1 MQESCFYPLKTNN
14 LNSMKTGRRKRKNRK
29 EFKLNIRHNNLMN
42 RFIREIEREE
52 PLEFES
58 LQTMLV
64 YQPMIVR

>member
-1 MQESCFYPLKTNN
+1 
-14 LNSMKTGRRKRKNRK
+14 MKTGRRKRKNRK

>member
-1 MQESCFYPLKTNN
+1 
-14 LNSMKTGRRKRKNRK
+14 MKTRRRKKRNHK
-29 EFKLNIRHNNLMN
+29 EFKLNIRRNNLMN

-64 YQPMIVR
+64 YRPVIVR

>member
-1 MQESCFYPLKTNN
+1 MHESCFYSLKTIN
-14 LNSMKTGRRKRKNRK
+14 LNSMKTRRRKKRNHK
-29 EFKLNIRHNNLMN
+29 EFKLNIRRNNLMN

-64 YQPMIVR
+64 YRPVIVR

>member
-1 MQESCFYPLKTNN
+1 MHESCFYSLKTIN
-14 LNSMKTGRRKRKNRK
+14 LNSMKTRIRKKRNRK
-29 EFKLNIRHNNLMN
+29 EFKLNIRRNNLMN

-64 YQPMIVR
+64 YRPVIVR